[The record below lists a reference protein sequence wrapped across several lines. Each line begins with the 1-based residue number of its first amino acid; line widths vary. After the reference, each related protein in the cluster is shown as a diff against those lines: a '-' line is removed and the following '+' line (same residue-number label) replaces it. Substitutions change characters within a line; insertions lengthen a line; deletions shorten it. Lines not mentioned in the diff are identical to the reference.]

1 MAVHTTATRSIVSD
15 LNAFCLVFLLLHPGD
30 SFLIICLF
38 LTVNSKKQ
46 IGCPPTK
53 KKGKKSPTDI
63 FFHPCKAVSCLHL
76 LLPVSMSPFLGV
88 SSLPGV
94 YLQHKDGALMM
105 PQGCQYN
112 QRVILFIY
120 ASCQKTKAY
129 KLQLQRLQHELA
141 PTPKLSFHRVTGTKM
156 WTKALSTQSDIV
168 FGWIPLCAGCLH
180 LLTAV
185 ALKKKK
191 KPLHSSPNDCGC
203 WQISMH
209 CGKMARKDQQP
220 L

>member
-1 MAVHTTATRSIVSD
+1 MRSLWPLLVGLINHVITEMSLDGCAHHSD
-15 LNAFCLVFLLLHPGD
+15 TEHSFWSECFLFGFLLLHPGD

-156 WTKALSTQSDIV
+156 RTKALSTQSDIV

-191 KPLHSSPNDCGC
+191 KASP
-203 WQISMH
+203 
-209 CGKMARKDQQP
+209 
-220 L
+220 

>member
-141 PTPKLSFHRVTGTKM
+141 PTPKLSFHRVTGTKCEDAN
-156 WTKALSTQSDIV
+156 K
-168 FGWIPLCAGCLH
+168 
-180 LLTAV
+180 
-185 ALKKKK
+185 
-191 KPLHSSPNDCGC
+191 SSVNTV
-203 WQISMH
+203 
-209 CGKMARKDQQP
+209 
-220 L
+220 